1 MWALRAKLAVDP
13 PLFVPLDNAMNFQP
27 DRLLLRRTSRLWGV
41 QTSYLDQQGG
51 VHEAPASS
59 LLQVIS
65 GLAGRPIESNQD
77 LEALCQLRHEQFETQ
92 GLEPVHVKWVGEDA
106 HITLI
111 PQPAERGQ
119 TLDVRIEGEEGHVHQ
134 SQWHVGH
141 DRRPRL
147 KLPADLPMGY
157 HTLTLRTPARE
168 LSTLIVC
175 APKTIHDPPDLKRS
189 WGIFAPLYAV
199 RSDSDWGLGSYRDL
213 KTLSRLIQA
222 ANGKWISSLPL
233 LAGNFDAPDCDPSPY
248 SALTRLFWNEIY
260 LDVETL
266 VRESGSREALAL
278 LEHPDTQKELQRLRG
293 AEYVDYHPAYQLK
306 RKILTVLAREFFE
319 SKKDASDEYAA
330 FLKLFP
336 DLDAYVQFRTPSPE
350 HQNFHRYVQFQTHL
364 ALTHLKSVGLYM
376 DYPVGVNESGFDFQR
391 YRDIF
396 FSGVEVGAPPEPV
409 FQLGQGWGFPSYHPQ
424 RLRESRYAYVRRT
437 LENHFRYSRIL
448 RLDHVMGLH
457 RVFVVPSGKKPKDG
471 VYLRYKPQEFFAL
484 ACLEAT
490 RAGADLIGENL
501 GTVPAAV
508 DDILVKRNFKT
519 MTVGQFLFEEP
530 PAKFKE
536 MFPEKTLACLNTHDM
551 PLFAAFLTG
560 EDLDQVTQ
568 LGILNP
574 AYTEQFKAARLAGKE
589 RWKAAVGA
597 KEDQDLFFSVLKNMA
612 ESRAHYVILNPEDAW
627 HEARPQNIP
636 GTYREVPNWRR
647 KFVIPLEKWGQN
659 DGLKNAFS
667 LLAKSRS

>member
-1 MWALRAKLAVDP
+1 
-13 PLFVPLDNAMNFQP
+13 MNFKP
-27 DRLLLRRTSRLWGV
+27 DRSLLRRTSRLWGV
-41 QTSYLDQQGG
+41 QTSYLDQQGQ
-51 VHEAPASS
+51 VHEAPEAS
-59 LLQVIS
+59 LVQVLA
-65 GLAGRPIESNQD
+65 GLAGRPVQSNQD
-77 LEALCQLRHEQFETQ
+77 LQALCELRHEQQ
-92 GLEPVHVKWVGEDA
+92 RAQALEPVHVKWVGESAD
-106 HITLI
+106 IRFL
-111 PQPAERGQ
+111 PSQAEAGQ
-119 TLDVRIEGEEGHVHQ
+119 TLTLKIEGEEGYRFQ
-134 SQWHVGH
+134 GEWRLNSE
-141 DRRPRL
+141 PRARWA
-147 KLPADLPMGY
+147 LPADLPMGY
-157 HTLTLRTPARE
+157 HTLTLRTPTRE
-168 LSTLIVC
+168 LTTLIIC
-175 APKTIHDPPDLKRS
+175 APKKIVDPPDLKRS
-189 WGIFAPLYAV
+189 WGLFAPLYAV
-199 RSDSDWGLGSYRDL
+199 RSASDWGLGSYRDL
-213 KTLSRLIQA
+213 QTLSTMIRSSG
-222 ANGKWISSLPL
+222 GKWISLLPL

-260 LDVETL
+260 LDVEAL
-266 VRESGSREALAL
+266 VRESGSREAQAL
-278 LEHPDTQKELQRLRG
+278 LEQPAVQDELGRLR
-293 AEYVDYHPAYQLK
+293 AADHVDYHAAYLLK
-306 RKILTVLAREFFE
+306 RKVLQVLAREFFE
-319 SKKDASDEYAA
+319 TRQDSSSEYTA
-330 FLKLFP
+330 FLQLFP
-336 DLDAYVQFRTPSPE
+336 DLEAYVQFRSPQPE
-350 HQNFHRYVQFQTHL
+350 HQNFHRYVQFQTHR
-364 ALTHLKSVGLYM
+364 ALTKLKSVGLYM

-457 RVFVVPSGKKPKDG
+457 RVFVVPSGQKPKNG

-508 DDILVKRNFKT
+508 DDILQRRNFKT

-530 PAKFKE
+530 PAQFQAL
-536 MFPEKTLACLNTHDM
+536 FPEKTLACLNTHDM
-551 PLFAAFLTG
+551 PMFAAFLTG
-560 EDLDQVTQ
+560 EDLDQVTS

-574 AYTEQFKAARLAGKE
+574 AYTEQFKTARRAGKE

-597 KEDQDLFFSVLKNMA
+597 KDDPELFPAVLKNMA

-627 HEARPQNIP
+627 NETRPQNIP

-647 KFVIPLEKWGQN
+647 KFAIPLEKWAEHA
-659 DGLKNAFS
+659 GLKNAFS